1 MRLPPCVGAATTVAV
16 APGTPACSPD
26 AANQATHQPSL
37 VLYPQFH
44 VRYKT
49 DFGQTVCLVGNVD
62 ALGKWQVD
70 HAVQLAWS
78 EGHLW
83 QGSIPIP
90 EG

>member
-1 MRLPPCVGAATTVAV
+1 
-16 APGTPACSPD
+16 
-26 AANQATHQPSL
+26 
-37 VLYPQFH
+37 

-78 EGHLW
+78 DGHLW